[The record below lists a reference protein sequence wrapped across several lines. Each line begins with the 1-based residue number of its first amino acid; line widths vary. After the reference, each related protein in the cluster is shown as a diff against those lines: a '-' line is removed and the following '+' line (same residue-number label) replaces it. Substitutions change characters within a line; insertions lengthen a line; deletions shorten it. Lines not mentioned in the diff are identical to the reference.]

1 MCNWSRFGIQFGLG
15 LALILVGTALL
26 LKDLGLSYLQ
36 WWPIWFIVA
45 GLWMASAR
53 RWPKEDRRG

>member
-26 LKDLGLSYLQ
+26 FKDLGLSYQQ

-45 GLWMASAR
+45 GLWIGAAR

>member
-1 MCNWSRFGIQFGLG
+1 MCNWSRFGIHFGLG

-26 LKDLGLSYLQ
+26 FKNLGLSYLQ

-45 GLWMASAR
+45 GLWMVAAR